1 LGDVDPTETYEH
13 GTIGSATISLDNRT
27 EGKRITALIYD
38 ENDDL
43 VAEIVADVTAE
54 ITETESTITFDF
66 EVTADGETVSGEYVI
81 STSTVDGVTVI
92 ERSLTAGIDGA
103 EDVSYTEKI
112 TVDAD
117 SILYE
122 IDATV
127 DGEVAADA
135 EFGVEVTAE
144 ENVLAIVLDYDIARL
159 VLGSYNISDG
169 VTVTEYTDLV
179 KGDGQFTFTV
189 EFPAA
194 Q

>member
-1 LGDVDPTETYEH
+1 
-13 GTIGSATISLDNRT
+13 
-27 EGKRITALIYD
+27 
-38 ENDDL
+38 

-81 STSTVDGVTVI
+81 SISTVDGVTVI

-179 KGDGQFTFTV
+179 KGDGQFTFTI
-189 EFPAA
+189 EYPAA